1 VNREELRSGDVV
13 VVDFPDP
20 LLEKWQRLTDLMA
33 QVMDV
38 PAGLIMRVR
47 GDRIEVLVSSQTADN
62 PYHPGDNEHLW
73 NSGLYCETVIRSRRE
88 LEVPDALADADWKDN
103 PDVKLN
109 MICYLGYP
117 ILTPSGEVF
126 GTLCILDSEARRYSP
141 LQKELMVQFKELLE
155 SHLALFLANRELRD
169 QVEQLSDLLAEVKT
183 LRGIIPIC
191 SYCKKMRTDEGFW
204 DSVEHYIAT
213 RSEAGFTHSICPECM
228 EKHFPKE

>member
-1 VNREELRSGDVV
+1 MESAEGFGVNI
-13 VVDFPDP
+13 PDP
-20 LLEKWQRLTDLMA
+20 LLEKWQQLADLMA
-33 QVMDV
+33 RVMNV

-47 GDRIEVLVSSQTADN
+47 GERIEVLVSSRTEDN

-73 NSGLYCETVIRSRRE
+73 NSGLYCESVIRSRRE
-88 LEVPDALADADWKDN
+88 LEVPDALADPDWKDN

-109 MICYLGYP
+109 MISYLGYP
-117 ILTPSGEVF
+117 IRMPAGEVF
-126 GTLCILDSEARRYSP
+126 GTLCILDSGARRYSP

-155 SHLALFLANRELRD
+155 SHLALFLANREMEER
-169 QVEQLSDLLAEVKT
+169 VEQLTELLAEVKT

-191 SYCKKMRTDEGFW
+191 SYCKKMRNDAGYW

>member
-1 VNREELRSGDVV
+1 MESLEGFQAA
-13 VVDFPDP
+13 FPDA
-20 LLEKWQRLTDLMA
+20 LLEKWQQLADLMA
-33 QVMDV
+33 RVMDV

-47 GDRIEVLVSSQTADN
+47 GERIEVLVSSRTADN

-88 LEVPDALADADWKDN
+88 LEVPDALADPDWKDN

-109 MICYLGYP
+109 MISYLGYP
-117 ILTPSGEVF
+117 IRMPAGEVF
-126 GTLCILDSEARRYSP
+126 GTLCILDSGARRYSP

-155 SHLALFLANRELRD
+155 SHLALFLANRELEER
-169 QVEQLSDLLAEVKT
+169 VGQLTDLLSEVKT

-213 RSEAGFTHSICPECM
+213 RSEAGFTHSICPDCL

>member
-1 VNREELRSGDVV
+1 MESLEGFQAA
-13 VVDFPDP
+13 FPDP
-20 LLEKWQRLTDLMA
+20 LLGKWQQLADLMA
-33 QVMDV
+33 RIMDV

-62 PYHPGDNEHLW
+62 PYHPGYSERLLD
-73 NSGLYCETVIRSRRE
+73 SGLYCETVIRSRRD
-88 LEVPDALADADWKDN
+88 LEVPDALADPDWKDN

-109 MICYLGYP
+109 MISYLGYP
-117 ILTPSGEVF
+117 IRMPAGEVF
-126 GTLCILDSEARRYSP
+126 GTLCILDSDARRYSP

-155 SHLALFLANRELRD
+155 SQLALFLANRELEER
-169 QVEQLSDLLAEVKT
+169 VGQLTDLLAEVKT

-191 SYCKKMRTDEGFW
+191 SYCKKMRNDTGYW